1 MLEINYIVGGEK
13 IINSFFSLDNVDNFL
28 EQALLLENH
37 IPFAHV
43 TYLWAQTKNDAN
55 FALRS
60 ISTFDVLPSFCLN
73 YRSCLGI
80 KEAIFIAH
88 QSSAQHCATDVD
100 GGLHSLQELR
110 K

>member
-1 MLEINYIVGGEK
+1 M
-13 IINSFFSLDNVDNFL
+13 DNFL

-43 TYLWAQTKNDAN
+43 TYLQAQTKNDAD

-73 YRSCLGI
+73 YRSCSGI
-80 KEAIFIAH
+80 KEPIFIEH
-88 QSSAQHCATDVD
+88 QPCAQHCGSYRCGWWPSFPPGT
-100 GGLHSLQELR
+100 QEVVGR
-110 K
+110 VKIITFEKREN

>member
-1 MLEINYIVGGEK
+1 M
-13 IINSFFSLDNVDNFL
+13 DHFL
-28 EQALLLENH
+28 KQAVLLENH
-37 IPFAHV
+37 TPLAHI
-43 TYLWAQTKNDAN
+43 TYLGAQAKNDAD

-88 QSSAQHCATDVD
+88 QSGAQHCATDVD